1 MPGRRLWWHSVSAIF
16 CMRGGLPKELGMVG
30 QDLSCD
36 GGCWSGGEVL
46 WAAARG
52 R

>member
-1 MPGRRLWWHSVSAIF
+1 MFLQYSVHG
-16 CMRGGLPKELGMVG
+16 GGLPKELGMVG